1 MQCRFKPDVYMLSI
15 LLTFGTFTL
24 TYGLNMF
31 RRTPYFGSTFRNS
44 VSDFGVFIAIVVMT
58 AISKFTG
65 LDLPVLNIPA
75 SFRPTIDRPWL
86 INPLSVQWYV
96 AVVAALPAVFYT
108 ILIVMDQQIT
118 AVIINRKDNKLRK
131 GYGYHLDLLV
141 IALLVVICGSL
152 GLPFYVAATVL
163 SVMHV
168 DSLRLQSETS
178 APGEKAQFLGV
189 NLFQL
194 VPLPVLIGIFLYM
207 GVVSMLGLQFVQRI
221 SMLFM
226 PIKHQVLFLD

>member
-1 MQCRFKPDVYMLSI
+1 
-15 LLTFGTFTL
+15 
-24 TYGLNMF
+24 
-31 RRTPYFGSTFRNS
+31 
-44 VSDFGVFIAIVVMT
+44 
-58 AISKFTG
+58 
-65 LDLPVLNIPA
+65 
-75 SFRPTIDRPWL
+75 
-86 INPLSVQWYV
+86 
-96 AVVAALPAVFYT
+96 
-108 ILIVMDQQIT
+108 MDQQIT

-189 NLFQL
+189 
-194 VPLPVLIGIFLYM
+194 
-207 GVVSMLGLQFVQRI
+207 
-221 SMLFM
+221 
-226 PIKHQVLFLD
+226 K